1 MLDNWETV
9 IAGCRGGGQIKAG
22 LRLVV
27 GGGRAP
33 GFPEPEPEDISIN
46 IEPWTRPS
54 AVADIAVAPFASR
67 TFSDVFFERI
77 PFMVLTR

>member
-1 MLDNWETV
+1 LEAVTAV
-9 IAGCRGGGQIKAG
+9 CRKGGQIKAT

-33 GFPEPEPEDISIN
+33 GFPEAEPGDISIN

-54 AVADIAVAPFASR
+54 AVADIAIAPFA
-67 TFSDVFFERI
+67 
-77 PFMVLTR
+77 